1 MPKKIHIYLITGLI
15 SFLMLQSCSV
25 KKFIPEGELLY
36 RGANLEVDTVSNIKE
51 FDQLRTQLEAV
62 IQPEPNNK
70 ILGMHPG
77 LYFHYKAQKDK
88 PGFINKFLNDKIG
101 EEPVYLSNVETIL
114 TEDLLLNRLE
124 NRGFFYST
132 ATSSVQENEAKK
144 TARVS
149 YKVSLTEPYRL
160 ENYKLD
166 SDSLLI
172 YKEIGKL
179 LPDTPLEKGMR
190 FDLPLLKFERER
202 LDRKLKETGYYNFN
216 SGFLIFEAD
225 TNQYSNKRFDLF
237 LRLKKEVPVKS
248 IIPYKISK
256 VNIYPNYVI
265 GNDSIKQDTLRFEG
279 KSFIQAEEFFKP
291 KHLDPYVL
299 IDEGA
304 LYSPSNSRNTSR
316 RLASIGAYKF
326 VNIRYDEI
334 DTLATDSLG
343 ILEANIFLSPLN
355 KRAIRAELQA
365 ITKSNNFAGPNLAV
379 TLSNRNL
386 FHGGETLNIS
396 AKFGYE
402 VQIAGGDRKGLSSIQ
417 LGLGAD
423 LIFPRLLFPISFDE
437 NWFEYSIPKTKIS
450 LEGDYLS
457 RSELFSLGSVS
468 ARFGYL
474 WNANRYVSHE
484 LNPISLNYVSLT
496 NTTPEF
502 ETILD
507 ENSFLRNSFDQQFIS
522 GLTYSFTYNG
532 MVDQNKKHQFFLNS
546 TLDIAGNTIDLISG
560 NAEEDPQTFFGLE
573 YAQYAKADA
582 DFRYHFNFGKEQK
595 IATRLF
601 AGYGIPYGNSNVMPF
616 SKQYFSGGP
625 YSVRAFRIRSLG
637 PGTYDPAESG
647 DAGFFDQSGNI
658 RLEANVE
665 YRFPI
670 ISFLKG
676 AAFVDA
682 GNVWNTNESLPGGK
696 FSSNFIDEF
705 GIGGG
710 VGLRVDIQNFVI
722 RFDLAA
728 PFRTPYLPEGDRWNF
743 DFGKPV
749 FNFAIGYPF

>member
-1 MPKKIHIYLITGLI
+1 MLKKLHIYLITALI
-15 SFLMLQSCSV
+15 SFLALQSCSV

-36 RGANLEVDTVSNIKE
+36 RGADLEVDTVSNIKE

-62 IQPEPNNK
+62 IQPEPNRK
-70 ILGMHPG
+70 ILGGYPG
-77 LYFHYKAQKDK
+77 LYFYYKGQKEK

-101 EEPVYLSNVETIL
+101 EEPVYLSDVETVS

-132 ATSSVQENEAKK
+132 ATSSVQENESKK
-144 TARVS
+144 TAKVS
-149 YKVSLTEPYRL
+149 YQVNLTEPYRL

-166 SDSLLI
+166 SDTLLI
-172 YKEIGKL
+172 FKEIEKY

-265 GNDSIKQDTLRFEG
+265 GNDTIKQDTVRYEG
-279 KSFIQAEEFFKP
+279 KNFIQAEQFFKP
-291 KHLDPYVL
+291 KRLDPYVL

-304 LYSPSNSRNTSR
+304 FYSPSDSRNTSR

-396 AKFGYE
+396 GKFGYE
-402 VQIAGGDRKGLSSIQ
+402 VQIAGGDREGLSSIQ

-437 NWFEYSIPKTKIS
+437 NWFEYSIPKTRIS

-457 RSELFSLGSVS
+457 RSKLFSLGSVS
-468 ARFGYL
+468 ARFGYF

-507 ENSFLRNSFDQQFIS
+507 ENPFLRNSFNQQFIA

-546 TLDIAGNTIDLISG
+546 TLDVAGNTIDLISG
-560 NAEEDPQTFFGLE
+560 NADEDPQTFLGLE

-601 AGYGIPYGNSNVMPF
+601 AGYGIPYGNSEVMPF

-637 PGTYDPAESG
+637 PGTYDPDESG
-647 DAGFFDQSGNI
+647 NAGFFDQSGNI
-658 RLEANVE
+658 RFEANVE

-696 FSSNFIDEF
+696 FSSNFINEF

>member
-36 RGANLEVDTVSNIKE
+36 RGANLEVDTISNIKE

-665 YRFPI
+665 FRFPI